1 MNSSQSKSALAD
13 KTIAD
18 FGDQWQRY
26 TDNDGYYG
34 DVDILSGTLGPLLPM
49 KDLDRARVAEIGSGT
64 GRIVRMLLTAGA
76 KEVIAIEPS
85 AAFEVLKRNLADNAD
100 QVTFLNIAGHEI
112 PAGLDLD
119 FILSIGVIH
128 HIPNPAPVIE
138 AAQRALRPGGKMIV
152 WLYGKEGSGFIVQS
166 IRALRWITTRLP
178 HVMVAALAHVLT
190 SALDV
195 YIFACRNV
203 RTLPLKEY
211 ILNVVGR
218 FPRSK
223 RFLVVY
229 DQLRP
234 AYAKYYS
241 ENEARSLLELS
252 GFVDVQL
259 FFRHG
264 YSWTVIGT
272 RPDTAR
278 KQDH

>member
-1 MNSSQSKSALAD
+1 MNSSQPKSTLAD

-34 DVDILSGTLGPLLPM
+34 DVDILNGTLGPLLPM
-49 KDLDRARVAEIGSGT
+49 KDLDGTRVAEIGSGT
-64 GRIVRMLLTAGA
+64 GRIVRMLLMAGA

-85 AAFEVLKRNLADNAD
+85 AAFDVLKRNLADD
-100 QVTFLNIAGHEI
+100 VHRVTLLNKAGHEI
-112 PAGLDLD
+112 PEGLNLD
-119 FILSIGVIH
+119 FVLSIGVIH
-128 HIPNPAPVIE
+128 HIPDPAPVIE
-138 AAQRALRPGGKMIV
+138 AARRALRPGGKMIV
-152 WLYGKEGSGFIVQS
+152 WLYGKEGSGFVVQG
-166 IRALRWITTRLP
+166 IRTLRRITTRLP
-178 HVMVAALAHVLT
+178 HGAVAALAHALT
-190 SALDV
+190 SLLDI
-195 YIFACRNV
+195 YIFACRHV
-203 RTLPLKEY
+203 QILPLREY

-241 ENEARSLLELS
+241 ENEARSLLESS

-264 YSWTVIGT
+264 YSWSVIGS
-272 RPDTAR
+272 RPDSAGGT
-278 KQDH
+278 QI